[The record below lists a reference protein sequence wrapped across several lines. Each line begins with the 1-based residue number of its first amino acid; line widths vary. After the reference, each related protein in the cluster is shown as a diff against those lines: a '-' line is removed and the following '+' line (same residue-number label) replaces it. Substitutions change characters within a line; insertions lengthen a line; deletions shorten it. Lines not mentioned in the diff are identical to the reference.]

1 MKYYVTLFDSKYMLR
16 GMTLYESLIKHSKE
30 EFLLVVIAF
39 DDVCYRKLV
48 ELNLPAAEIVLI
60 DDFEDDELRTVK
72 PTRTRAEYCW
82 TCTAKSILYVF
93 DKYECEECT
102 YIDSDICFFADPQIL
117 LDETDEYSVMITEH
131 RYTPEY
137 DQTEISGKYCVQFM
151 YFKNDKKGLE
161 TLTWWKDRCIEW
173 CGAIPQDGKLGE
185 QKYLDDW
192 IDRFSSVHEMQ
203 NLGGGIAPWN
213 VQQYTFFEKDGVIRY
228 KHISSQNVNGVV
240 VFYHFHQ
247 INFFDKDVVKLT
259 SAYYRIPDTA
269 VALIYKT
276 YIRLM
281 MGVRRKYCLEII
293 DDQNR
298 KEEIYRS
305 DIDRLQHE
313 RNLYNISLFV

>member
-102 YIDSDICFFADPQIL
+102 YIDSDVCFFADPQIL
-117 LDETDEYSVMITEH
+117 LDEAYEYSVMITEH

-173 CGAIPQDGKLGE
+173 CGAIPQDGKLGD

-192 IDRFSSVHEMQ
+192 VDRFSSVHEMQ